1 LIQTKTS
8 PPELEKFGIKYGC
21 EVFDIRNTF
30 PYWNFS
36 RYRKGFEIKFR
47 EASMSW
53 IQLKILGTLEFDEI
67 WPTSL

>member
-47 EASMSW
+47 EASMS
-53 IQLKILGTLEFDEI
+53 
-67 WPTSL
+67 